1 MADNKQPQSREAY
14 RRQQTKQ
21 DEQPEP
27 SSAPKKSRSKRQPV
41 GDQRVGRL
49 KHRLNWAII
58 IVLILIILTYLVLFF
73 V

>member
-14 RRQQTKQ
+14 RRQQTKPV
-21 DEQPEP
+21 EQPEQ
-27 SSAPKKSRSKRQPV
+27 SAAPKSRSKRQPE